1 MAPILEPPPAA
12 NVIQAWPL
20 FTAYDTDGHPLVGG
34 KLYTYDANT
43 SVPKATYGDP
53 FCIAA
58 NTNPVVL
65 SADGNALV
73 YLDGFY
79 RLILTDAE
87 DVQRWEIDNYE
98 YPSSADPPP
107 SGVAE
112 GYTDGTVSAVAGSGV
127 LTVSSLVPLGY
138 RCTGVIIQIT
148 TAFGASNGLTGFM
161 IGDSTACDRW
171 GVVTNLAAGTETG
184 QRDFRAGDE
193 PVAATAYTVLLSA
206 VGGTFDTVGACNVRA
221 FWRSL
226 VGWS

>member
-53 FCIAA
+53 FFIAA

-87 DVQRWEIDNYE
+87 DVQRWEIDNYS
-98 YPSSADPPP
+98 YPSSEVIPP
-107 SGVAE
+107 SGI
-112 GYTDGTVSAVAGSGV
+112 VAGFTETTVNAPTGESV
-127 LTVSSLVPLGY
+127 IAVSSLVPTGY
-138 RCTGVIIQIT
+138 RVEGVIVRVD
-148 TAFGASNGLTGFM
+148 TAFGTSNGLTGM
-161 IGDSTACDRW
+161 SIGDATAMDRW
-171 GVVTNLAAGTETG
+171 GQIGLTAGLETG
-184 QRDFRAGDE
+184 QRDFHAADR
-193 PVAATAYTVLLSA
+193 PIAATAYTVLIAATGGRYDSTGVLSVKA
-206 VGGTFDTVGACNVRA
+206 TWSSIA
-221 FWRSL
+221 
-226 VGWS
+226 GWS